1 MHKSKRVRVCV
12 CVSWGGVGGLNTLR
26 SSFKSREDA
35 IIFHHVGAVW
45 FNWAQRCEG
54 ENGEGSTWTQLRL
67 SAHKHANYGAH
78 THTHTHKHVSYAAD
92 AFVFN
97 VQELLL
103 RELHVQEVLEDKS
116 ITEHSTLQSKGKI
129 EVVIII

>member
-1 MHKSKRVRVCV
+1 MNATTTL
-12 CVSWGGVGGLNTLR
+12 GLQACKLWR
-26 SSFKSREDA
+26 ADA
-35 IIFHHVGAVW
+35 
-45 FNWAQRCEG
+45 R
-54 ENGEGSTWTQLRL
+54 T
-67 SAHKHANYGAH
+67 HA
-78 THTHTHKHVSYAAD
+78 HKHVSYAAD

-129 EVVIII
+129 DVIVIII